1 MAELQPQKQRVPV
14 FPLNTLLFPGCRL
27 PLQIFEQRYLNM
39 LSTCLKQGR
48 GFVIV
53 LIRKG
58 SELGVSPDIFSVG
71 TLVQVIDWQQ
81 QSNGVLGIT
90 VEGIRRVALHDLEVL
105 EDGLLTATMRY
116 LDEIQIQ
123 QNWPTEPLIA
133 LLDTLVEHPLV
144 KQLGV
149 NADHGDINSLIWC
162 LTGLLPFSNLEKQHM
177 LELEEVEHRRQE
189 LNRLLES
196 LS

>member
-1 MAELQPQKQRVPV
+1 MTELQSQQRVAV
-14 FPLNTLLFPGCRL
+14 FPLHTVLFPGCRL

-39 LSTCLKQGR
+39 LSTCLKQDR

-71 TLVQVIDWQQ
+71 TLVQIIDWRQ

-90 VEGIRRVALHDLEVL
+90 VEGIHRVALQDFEAL
-105 EDGLLTATMRY
+105 EDGLLTATMHH
-116 LDEIQIQ
+116 LDGIQIQ
-123 QNWPTEPLIA
+123 QSWHIEPLIE
-133 LLDTLVEHPLV
+133 LLDTLAEHPLI
-144 KQLGV
+144 KQWGV
-149 NADHGDINSLIWC
+149 NADYEDINSLIWC
-162 LTGLLPFSNLEKQHM
+162 LTGLLPFTNLEKQHM
-177 LELEEVEHRRQE
+177 LELEDVELRRRA

-196 LS
+196 LA

>member
-1 MAELQPQKQRVPV
+1 MTELPLQQKVPV

-27 PLQIFEQRYLNM
+27 SLQIFEQRYLNM
-39 LSTCLKQGR
+39 LSACLKQGR

-58 SELGVSPDIFSVG
+58 SELGVSPDIFPVG
-71 TLVQVIDWQQ
+71 TLVQVIDWHQ

-90 VEGIRRVALHDLEVL
+90 VEGMHRVALHDLETL
-105 EDGLLTATMRY
+105 EDGLLTATTRH
-116 LDEIQIQ
+116 LDEPQIQ
-123 QNWPTEPLIA
+123 QSWPTEPLIA
-133 LLDTLVEHPLV
+133 LLDTLAEHPLV

-177 LELEEVEHRRQE
+177 LELEEVGPRRQE